1 MPGISRYTNQEETF
15 LGAKVYDVNGEQI
28 HSPKEHRITV
38 NLEDAVLEEQ
48 KLFSIL
54 EVSWIRLNSYLELA
68 QQPE

>member
-1 MPGISRYTNQEETF
+1 
-15 LGAKVYDVNGEQI
+15 
-28 HSPKEHRITV
+28 V

-54 EVSWIRLNSYLELA
+54 EVSWIWLNSYLELA

>member
-28 HSPKEHRITV
+28 NSPKEHRITV

-54 EVSWIRLNSYLELA
+54 EVS
-68 QQPE
+68 

>member
-1 MPGISRYTNQEETF
+1 
-15 LGAKVYDVNGEQI
+15 
-28 HSPKEHRITV
+28 V